1 MRDPKILNEV
11 KATLALLIE
20 RYPGKAIE
28 VRIPPYAAVQCGE
41 GPKHTRGTPPNVIEM
56 DAQTWLQ
63 LVDGKLSW
71 ADAFSEGLI
80 SASGVR
86 ADLSHLLPLRSAS

>member
-1 MRDPKILNEV
+1 MRDPKILSEV
-11 KATLALLIE
+11 KSTLALLADK
-20 RYPGKAIE
+20 YPGKAIE

-56 DAQTWLQ
+56 EADTWLQ
-63 LVDGKLSW
+63 LVYGERSW
-71 ADAFSEGLI
+71 ADAYGDGLI

-86 ADLSHLLPLRSAS
+86 ADLSHLLPLAEKP